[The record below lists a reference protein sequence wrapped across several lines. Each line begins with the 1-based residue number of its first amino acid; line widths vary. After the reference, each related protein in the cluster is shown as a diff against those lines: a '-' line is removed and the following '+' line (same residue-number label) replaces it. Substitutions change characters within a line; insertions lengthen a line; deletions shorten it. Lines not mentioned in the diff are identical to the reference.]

1 MNLSFLH
8 KKIQQKLFIFHKQT
22 CTFMLSNNVIL
33 FCVIIITSLPQ
44 NCKNPS
50 LMVLTEN
57 IFLSLFCVTK
67 TKWRIC
73 LDTMPSNGDV
83 NALSLPEVLEAARI
97 ELGEDK
103 KQMEVSYCQLTL

>member
-1 MNLSFLH
+1 
-8 KKIQQKLFIFHKQT
+8 
-22 CTFMLSNNVIL
+22 
-33 FCVIIITSLPQ
+33 
-44 NCKNPS
+44 
-50 LMVLTEN
+50 MVLTEN
-57 IFLSLFCVTK
+57 IFHSLFCVTK